1 MTEAHGARRV
11 LEMRES
17 LALGIVDDLLKPCCP
32 FHRVVLHVPLLLY
45 QVELSTVGILYVA
58 VHTGELLHEMV
69 GGAEV
74 VTRVTLNDVQQMD
87 DKIYEFLT
95 DDINYYTQKFELM
108 VTDNFKTKQIRTPKM
123 SGIGVKIENDLLQI
137 DLKNIDIDAKEIKD
151 IMEKYSLKKKYH
163 RLKDGSFIDLENS
176 KEIDFLDKLVTRNG
190 Y

>member
-1 MTEAHGARRV
+1 MIEETK
-11 LEMRES
+11 
-17 LALGIVDDLLKPCCP
+17 ALNIFRKSGFMLDVKNLR
-32 FHRVVLHVPLLLY
+32 F
-45 QVELSTVGILYVA
+45 ILP
-58 VHTGELLHEMV
+58 
-69 GGAEV
+69 
-74 VTRVTLNDVQQMD
+74 NN

>member
-32 FHRVVLHVPLLLY
+32 FHRVVLRVPLLLY

-87 DKIYEFLT
+87 DKIYEF
-95 DDINYYTQKFELM
+95 
-108 VTDNFKTKQIRTPKM
+108 
-123 SGIGVKIENDLLQI
+123 
-137 DLKNIDIDAKEIKD
+137 
-151 IMEKYSLKKKYH
+151 
-163 RLKDGSFIDLENS
+163 
-176 KEIDFLDKLVTRNG
+176 
-190 Y
+190 